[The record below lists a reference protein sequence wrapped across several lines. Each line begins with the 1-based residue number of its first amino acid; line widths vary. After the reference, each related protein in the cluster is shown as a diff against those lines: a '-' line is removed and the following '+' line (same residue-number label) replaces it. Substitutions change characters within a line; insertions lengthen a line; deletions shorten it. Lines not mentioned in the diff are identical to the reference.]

1 MKVLHLIGGGD
12 IGGAKSHV
20 LSLVNELGKH
30 IDVKLISFRTG
41 AFADEANTL
50 GINIDIVKTGTIF
63 SDVKKVLEIIRAEG
77 YELIHSHGAKAN
89 MVAVAVKNIIGLP
102 VVTTVHSDYRLDYLQ
117 NVIKMFSFGM
127 VNTLALRFVDYYIG
141 VSKNFKDMLIERRF
155 NPQNI
160 FTVYNGINFEKKD
173 LNLTKEEFLSKH
185 NLHFGKDDVV
195 IGILARLHPVKGIST
210 FLQAAAEVVKQ
221 NPSVRF
227 LIAGDGEERKSLTRK
242 ATSLGLEKNLFFLGF
257 INDPYEFINS
267 IDINV
272 LTSLSESFPYSIL
285 EGTLFKKATISS
297 NVGGISDL
305 IDNERNGFL
314 FEPKDYQTL
323 AKHMITLVNNKQL
336 REEMG
341 YKIHQKA
348 SNYFSL
354 ENMCN
359 TQLGIYE
366 NILSRSLD
374 KNIPRNHYDAII
386 SGYYGFK
393 NVGDD
398 AMLMAIIDNL
408 SMSKKDL
415 RVLVLSKN
423 PLETRR
429 VYNVD
434 STNRVNLLQILFTMR
449 NSKLF
454 ISGGGSLIQD
464 NTSTRSLIYYL
475 GMIWLAKKMKMK
487 VMIYANG
494 IGPLNKKNNRNLTK
508 YVVNKVDVI
517 TLREELSFKELTSL
531 NINRPEIHVTADPAF
546 TIQAESSEQ
555 TDYLLSSEGI
565 DPKAPYIGISVRKW
579 SGHDKFETTLANIA
593 DYIIESYGIG
603 VLFIPMHY
611 PGDLVIIENILAKMK
626 NKGFAIRKKHSV
638 PEILGIIGKTQL
650 LIGMRLH
657 ALIFAASIGV
667 PIVGIVYEPKVEGFL
682 EYSNQASAGH
692 VNSLEF
698 DKMKKVIDD
707 VWNNRERIKKE
718 LSITTASLKE
728 KALNNAHIAFDL
740 IES

>member
-1 MKVLHLIGGGD
+1 
-12 IGGAKSHV
+12 
-20 LSLVNELGKH
+20 
-30 IDVKLISFRTG
+30 
-41 AFADEANTL
+41 
-50 GINIDIVKTGTIF
+50 
-63 SDVKKVLEIIRAEG
+63 
-77 YELIHSHGAKAN
+77 
-89 MVAVAVKNIIGLP
+89 
-102 VVTTVHSDYRLDYLQ
+102 
-117 NVIKMFSFGM
+117 
-127 VNTLALRFVDYYIG
+127 
-141 VSKNFKDMLIERRF
+141 
-155 NPQNI
+155 
-160 FTVYNGINFEKKD
+160 
-173 LNLTKEEFLSKH
+173 
-185 NLHFGKDDVV
+185 
-195 IGILARLHPVKGIST
+195 
-210 FLQAAAEVVKQ
+210 
-221 NPSVRF
+221 
-227 LIAGDGEERKSLTRK
+227 
-242 ATSLGLEKNLFFLGF
+242 
-257 INDPYEFINS
+257 
-267 IDINV
+267 
-272 LTSLSESFPYSIL
+272 
-285 EGTLFKKATISS
+285 
-297 NVGGISDL
+297 
-305 IDNERNGFL
+305 
-314 FEPKDYQTL
+314 
-323 AKHMITLVNNKQL
+323 
-336 REEMG
+336 
-341 YKIHQKA
+341 
-348 SNYFSL
+348 
-354 ENMCN
+354 MCN

-517 TLREELSFKELTSL
+517 TLREELSLKELTSL

-593 DYIIESYGIG
+593 DYIIESYGSG

-611 PGDLVIIENILAKMK
+611 PGDLVIIDNILAKMK

-682 EYSNQASAGH
+682 EYSNQASAGD
-692 VNSLEF
+692 VNSLEL
-698 DKMKKVIDD
+698 DKMK
-707 VWNNRERIKKE
+707 
-718 LSITTASLKE
+718 
-728 KALNNAHIAFDL
+728 
-740 IES
+740 